1 MGKCSKCGKPTSE
14 GSDLCG
20 FCKISATGKKKE
32 STSMQNAT
40 TVIDNEN
47 FSSYDDVKA
56 SDKRVNKKKDDKV
69 SERKS
74 FTSSESAFSKYD
86 VVEKAVKEVETT
98 ETSYSGSGF
107 GGVSA
112 ISGIAVAT
120 LMFLIVLTVYGQVSS
135 SLNTAV
141 VGSSFGPGVMN
152 LINLVPL
159 ILVGAAIIGI
169 ITMAFRL
176 SSSGD
181 IICK

>member
-32 STSMQNAT
+32 STSSNAVVMQNAT

-120 LMFLIVLTVYGQVSS
+120 LMFLLVLTVYGQVSS

-141 VGSSFGPGVMN
+141 IGSSFGPATMN

-176 SSSGD
+176 SS
-181 IICK
+181 

>member
-20 FCKISATGKKKE
+20 FCKINSTGKKKE
-32 STSMQNAT
+32 STSSNAVEMQNAT
-40 TVIDNEN
+40 TVINNEN

-69 SERKS
+69 SERKTVAS
-74 FTSSESAFSKYD
+74 NKSAFSKYD
-86 VVEKAVKEVETT
+86 VVEKAVKEITTT

-112 ISGIAVAT
+112 ISGVAVAT
-120 LMFLIVLTVYGQVSS
+120 LVFLIVLTVYGQVSS
-135 SLNTAV
+135 SLNTSAL
-141 VGSSFGPGVMN
+141 GPSSGAIMN
-152 LINLVPL
+152 LMNLLPL
-159 ILVGAAIIGI
+159 VLVGAAIIGI

-176 SSSGD
+176 SS
-181 IICK
+181 